1 MALPY
6 EIPNPLVIASD
17 ALSAPPSNS
26 VPEGTA
32 YLVVAT
38 ASSTWTGFENS
49 IALWRQGT
57 WAFIAPVAGMIVYS
71 EANGN
76 LKSYSGSAWAA
87 VGGGSGTVTSVA
99 IAADPDSG
107 LYIVS
112 GSPIT
117 TAGTITLGLA
127 DIPNSELADSAV
139 SYGGVELA
147 LGESDATPALN
158 LSDATAYTGDSSLV
172 TTGTVASGTWAGTDV
187 ALLHGGTGA
196 STASAARTNLDVD
209 QAGTDNST
217 NVTLTGTPDYITISG
232 QAITRNQIDLTADVT
247 GDLPVAEGGTGSSSA
262 SGARTN
268 LDVDVAGTDNSTNVT
283 LSGTPD
289 YITISGQ
296 TITRAQIDLAND
308 VTGNLPNANLVN
320 NSVSYGGVSVALGA
334 SDATPAL
341 NLSDATAYTGDSSLV
356 TTGTVAAGT
365 WEATDVA
372 ILHGGTGAS
381 TASAARTNLNVDVAG
396 TDNST
401 NVTLSGTP
409 DYITI
414 SGQTITRAQIDLAND
429 VTGNLPNAN
438 LVNSSVSYG
447 GVSVALGAS
456 DATPAFNLSDA
467 TAYTGDSSLVTTGT
481 VASGAWEATDVAILH
496 GGTGASTAS
505 AARTNLDVDQAG
517 TDNSTNVTLSGTPD
531 YITISGQT
539 ITRNQIDLAADV
551 TGILPNANLVPFQ
564 SFTHTAYRSG
574 SFTNGQR
581 IRLFLNTTDNDA
593 NFVIPAGQTLKVL
606 AAYGRCKAGSGVG
619 TTWTLG
625 ITSWQD
631 QSHAGANNH
640 DLATGTTE
648 STDVFINI
656 SATGTLA
663 SPLASIV
670 GDDDPVAMC
679 FIEHDNDA
687 GRASASDKHTIMV
700 YGVFVDD

>member
-6 EIPNPLVIASD
+6 QIPNPLVIASD

-268 LDVDVAGTDNSTNVT
+268 LD
-283 LSGTPD
+283 
-289 YITISGQ
+289 
-296 TITRAQIDLAND
+296 
-308 VTGNLPNANLVN
+308 
-320 NSVSYGGVSVALGA
+320 
-334 SDATPAL
+334 
-341 NLSDATAYTGDSSLV
+341 
-356 TTGTVAAGT
+356 
-365 WEATDVA
+365 
-372 ILHGGTGAS
+372 
-381 TASAARTNLNVDVAG
+381 VDVAG